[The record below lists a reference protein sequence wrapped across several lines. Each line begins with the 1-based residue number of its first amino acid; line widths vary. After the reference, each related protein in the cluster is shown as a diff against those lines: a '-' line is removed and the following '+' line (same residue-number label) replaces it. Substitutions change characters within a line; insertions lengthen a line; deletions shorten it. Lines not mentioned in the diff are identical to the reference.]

1 MIMEILSDTTS
12 LWLLITAILFTFV
25 GRYFAKQEVVTD
37 AIETTIDS
45 LIEQGFIKTEGHG
58 AKMEI
63 VKWKDWCNEN
73 D

>member
-1 MIMEILSDTTS
+1 MIMEILSDTTN
-12 LWLLITAILFTFV
+12 LWLLITAIVFTFV
-25 GRYFAKQEVVTD
+25 GRYLSKEAVVTD

-63 VKWKDWCNEN
+63 VKWQDWCNDN